1 MKKRKLKNY
10 LKIGILLFGISLF
23 LQNCEKERF
32 GTFNPESNKD
42 IQNLTFKE
50 AIDFFNKNKPI
61 SNLLAKGSEALTV
74 NPDWETISHQ
84 QLVYSEASLVKADT
98 DINREGNYYSQLIFI
113 NINGQIKNVICT
125 SYKDKTDADGN
136 MVDGRLYFNNIDG
149 TFIDAYKIENKLF
162 TKRLIPNQEAK
173 VNQASFFLFLFQQQD
188 EQFYWCYT
196 EGGMLNEVEIKT
208 YKPHML
214 TAGGNLSNYS
224 SAENYQNYV
233 NNATGMNTGS
243 SHSSGLTNKQ
253 ITDAAGAIIS
263 SPPIDEDECPNGLKN
278 DFGECVDRCRS
289 GKTYNET
296 TKKCECTD
304 SSKIEDWQGNCIDN
318 PCNKITNLFNNNT
331 NIKQELIT
339 LKGFTSATTERGRY
353 KLTTAS
359 VIQSPPTG
367 SDGYVDI
374 PIPAGNAQ
382 YEFFAHTH
390 NSPASATLSIPSFA
404 DIVAMAGLLEIGKID
419 ASNFVFFLM
428 TADQTNYAITINDP
442 TQFLSV
448 FKPQMEIVNGEPLV
462 LYNKKIENLIKT
474 YYRGKRNEDGS
485 VIEEPL
491 IKEGNLDKLTDEKL
505 FLDFLDATQMG
516 LSLFEVNNT
525 FDEFTRVTHNKTT
538 DDIDK
543 DNCN

>member
-263 SPPIDEDECPNGLKN
+263 SPPIDKDECPNGLKN
-278 DFGECVDRCRS
+278 DFGKCVERCRE
-289 GKTYNET
+289 GKTYNTT
-296 TKKCECTD
+296 TKRCECTD
-304 SSKIEDWQGNCIDN
+304 TNKIEDWQGNCIVN
-318 PCNKITNLFNNNT
+318 PCNKITNLFNT
-331 NIKQELIT
+331 HSTLKQELIT
-339 LKGFTSATTERGRY
+339 LKGFTSADTERGRY
-353 KLTTAS
+353 KLTS
-359 VIQSPPTG
+359 SNFIQTPPTG
-367 SDGYVDI
+367 NDGYVDI
-374 PIPAGNAQ
+374 PIPPSGQ
-382 YEFFAHTH
+382 YEMFAHTH
-390 NSPASATLSIPSFA
+390 NSPASATLSVPSFA
-404 DIVAMAGLLEIGKID
+404 DIDGMAYLLKLGKID

-428 TADQTNYAITINDP
+428 TADGTNYAITIDDP

-448 FKPQMEIVNGEPLV
+448 FEAQMKIVNGKIKA
-462 LYNKKIENLIKT
+462 LYSDNLEKQKAK
-474 YYRGKRNEDGS
+474 YYTGKRNEDSS
-485 VIEEPL
+485 VIEESL
-491 IKEGNLDKLTDEKL
+491 IKENNLDKVADEKL
-505 FLDFLDATQMG
+505 FLDFLDATQIG
-516 LSLFEVNNT
+516 LSLFEINDT
-525 FDEFTRVTHNKTT
+525 FDSFTRVIHSKTT
-538 DDIDK
+538 DNIEP